1 MQTLH
6 KWNRLQLH
14 GLHITLPSTAYDYF
28 PKLKK
33 EILEK
38 KQDTFYLKLLLY
50 TYIYVILNNF

>member
-14 GLHITLPSTAYDYF
+14 GLHISLPSTAYDYF
-28 PKLKK
+28 PKLK